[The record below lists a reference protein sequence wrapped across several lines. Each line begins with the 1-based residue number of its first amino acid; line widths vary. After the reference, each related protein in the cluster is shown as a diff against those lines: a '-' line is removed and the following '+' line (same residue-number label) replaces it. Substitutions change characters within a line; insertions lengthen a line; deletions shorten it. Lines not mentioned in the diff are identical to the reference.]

1 MFSFLHYFVPSAWIT
16 AWTVTLCLW
25 LYCWL
30 IAKHGILH
38 WEILN
43 VFIQVFN
50 GNVTWF
56 FIQAALQYVPSYLRR
71 ILLLKGDTV
80 WVFQKHD
87 IQRKCYCSTKYFNAI
102 KLRVKWKKSRLWCTE
117 WLRIFLEKIMHTW
130 QVQCDKYIKILCPF
144 ISFLV
149 QGNPVAAKPELLP
162 LFFMI

>member
-1 MFSFLHYFVPSAWIT
+1 MFLFLHYFVPSAWIT

-30 IAKHGILH
+30 FAKHGILH

-50 GNVTWF
+50 GNKTEF
-56 FIQAALQYVPSYLRR
+56 FIQPALQYVSSYLRH

-102 KLRVKWKKSRLWCTE
+102 KLRVKCKKVDCGALSDQEALWKRLCTPDRSNVISISRFCVHL
-117 WLRIFLEKIMHTW
+117 
-130 QVQCDKYIKILCPF
+130 
-144 ISFLV
+144 LV
-149 QGNPVAAKPELLP
+149 S
-162 LFFMI
+162 